1 MATGSMLRMQACQ
14 ESENAAIFEAQM
26 PYGIRMKL
34 VFHMV
39 YSASAEVFHYNEQ
52 DLYQWR
58 MVCRGQCLQ
67 QCQVGSSDQPLHT
80 DLHTS
85 AGQAVTEH
93 LH

>member
-1 MATGSMLRMQACQ
+1 MTTGGVLCVQACP
-14 ESENAAIFEAQM
+14 ETENAAIFEALM

-34 VFHMV
+34 VIHMV

-67 QCQVGSSDQPLHT
+67 QCQVGCLDEPIHD
-80 DLHTS
+80 DLHRP
-85 AGQAVTEH
+85 AG
-93 LH
+93 